1 MVKLVIKRRYAKERV
16 IEILFLIGILLLVV
30 FPKGG
35 FKIAGIPITWGYLYL
50 GLLFLLI
57 SNCVLRTERLVVN
70 KKHYISYLAS
80 LPFVLYFTIHL
91 VVNGYE
97 GTFGNLV
104 AFYVSFLFLPF
115 LFYIYL
121 GHYLSNINQDF
132 VLKTISKAVLIVSA
146 YGILL
151 FVIKFLFKIDVE
163 IPYITI
169 NAADLG
175 MATSKFNGRGDL
187 SKLISTYNNGNIFGV
202 SILMLFPVFYSYE
215 KSKIKLAIVIVA
227 LILTLSRT
235 VWLGLIFFIILKYH
249 KRFFMLLKVGV
260 SVGLVFLLFS
270 LLLLSKN
277 FQYGSLGGFILDAK
291 FGGRLKQINEAFSS
305 ISLFGD
311 VYDAITE
318 IVYLSVLKQFGIVG
332 LILFLFS
339 FLTPVF
345 IFFFTK
351 NNNYNYF
358 LGVSIY
364 LFICFSDGCMLLIP
378 TLCFFY
384 FVCAMSLADKK
395 RIE

>member
-1 MVKLVIKRRYAKERV
+1 MTGLVIKRRYTKKRI
-16 IEILFLIGILLLVV
+16 IEILFLIGVLLLVV
-30 FPKGG
+30 IPKGG

-50 GLLFLLI
+50 GSLFLGVTRFILK
-57 SNCVLRTERLVVN
+57 REQLVIN
-70 KKHYISYLAS
+70 NKHYISFLAT
-80 LPFVLYFTIHL
+80 LPFVVYFTVHL
-91 VVNGYE
+91 FFNGYE
-97 GTFGNLV
+97 GTFGNV
-104 AFYVSFLFLPF
+104 AAFYISFLFLPF

-121 GHYLSNINQDF
+121 GGFLKTINQDYI
-132 VLKTISKAVLIVSA
+132 LRLISKAILIVSL

-151 FVIKFLFKIDVE
+151 FFIKFLFKIDLE

-169 NAADLG
+169 NVADLG

-215 KSKIKLAIVIVA
+215 KSKIKLAIVIIA

-235 VWLGLIFFIILKYH
+235 VWLGLVFFIILKYH
-249 KRFFMLLKVGV
+249 KRFFMLLKVGM
-260 SVGLVFLLFS
+260 SVGLVFLVFS

-311 VYDAITE
+311 VYEAITE
-318 IVYLSVLKQFGIVG
+318 IVYLSILKQFGIVG
-332 LILFLFS
+332 LILFMLS
-339 FLTPVF
+339 FFTPV
-345 IFFFTK
+345 IVFFFTK

-358 LGVSIY
+358 LGVLIY

-384 FVCAMSLADKK
+384 FICTMALTDKK